1 MHRRFLSVKTDSL
14 PRQAR
19 DEDTR
24 ICFDQK
30 VCVFIAGEPLAWTGA
45 GTLDR
50 TFYTFGDENSGF
62 SAGEH
67 TIEFTMGTVSTQ
79 HLHTLS
85 STRSGLTWYS
95 LV

>member
-19 DEDTR
+19 DKDTR

-30 VCVFIAGEPLAWTGA
+30 VCVFLAGEPLAWTGA

-67 TIEFTMGTVSTQ
+67 TIEFTMGTVQCSAPA
-79 HLHTLS
+79 HSNLHS
-85 STRSGLTWYS
+85 
-95 LV
+95 V